1 MLKTRIIKID
11 SMHIRLK
18 KISCSP
24 VFLSGLM
31 AVAMGLT
38 ACQSIQPYNGKTGYQ
53 REPSNPDQVIIS
65 YTLDSKTTDAMIN
78 QKLQKACAK
87 ELGLALNTPVK
98 INILDQKEFVNLE
111 QQDSNN
117 NSTNSKVPLGNS
129 DRTSFGLST
138 TPKLSNSSN
147 TAGIDMLNTSPHTLR
162 QVTAAC
168 LRS

>member
-1 MLKTRIIKID
+1 MVKNDMLSNTRIITG
-11 SMHIRLK
+11 LK
-18 KISCSP
+18 KAGYSHAA
-24 VFLSGLM
+24 LLGLIA
-31 AVAMGLT
+31 AVMGLT

-65 YTLDSKTTDAMIN
+65 YTLDSKTTDAIIN

-98 INILDQKEFVNLE
+98 TNILDQKEFVNLE
-111 QQDSNN
+111 QQDFNN
-117 NSTNSKVPLGNS
+117 NNTNSKVPLGNS

-147 TAGIDMLNTSPHTLR
+147 TAGIDMLNTSPHTLK
-162 QVTAAC
+162 QVTVAC
-168 LRS
+168 LGS